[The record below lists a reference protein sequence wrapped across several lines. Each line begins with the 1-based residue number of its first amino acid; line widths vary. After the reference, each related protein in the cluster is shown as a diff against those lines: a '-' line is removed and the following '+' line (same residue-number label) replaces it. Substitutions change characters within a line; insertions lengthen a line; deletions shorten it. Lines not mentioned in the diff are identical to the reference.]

1 MERQVNRLFAFFVV
15 LFLALVAQLTY
26 VQVYAA
32 PSLRVHPANT
42 RALDAQMRVQR
53 GLIVSAD
60 GVVLAQNRQEG
71 SYYLR
76 EYPHPELVSPWLG
89 YADLRYGKAGVE
101 RVYDPELTGETGVQ
115 AARNFIDRLTGRP
128 QRGADLHVTIDSRVQ
143 KAAVTGLADRV
154 GAVVALDPRT
164 GEVLALASSPSYDPN
179 SLASDWKTLNQDP
192 GRPLVNRALQG
203 LYPPGSTFKVIVAA
217 AGIEEGVVTSE
228 TTFTDEGSWPAGG
241 YRVNNYGGE
250 SYGEHTFA
258 QAFAESINTTF
269 AKLGVDVGA
278 ATLAR
283 YAEGF
288 GFNARPPWDLGGA
301 AAFFPPAGG
310 MDTAHVAQASTG
322 QGKVLATPL
331 QMALAAAG
339 IANGGVIM
347 RPTIVKEWRD
357 YRQTVLGR
365 PSPKAWLKPISAQT
379 AATELALMVKV
390 VQEGTGTKA
399 ALPNV
404 EVAGKTGTAEVESGK
419 SHAWFIGFAP
429 ADHPTVAVAVL
440 VEHGGT
446 GGATAAPIAAS
457 VIAAALGR

>member
-76 EYPHPELVSPWLG
+76 EYPRPELVSPWLG

-101 RVYDPELTGETGVQ
+101 RVYDPELTGETGVL
-115 AARNFIDRLTGRP
+115 AARNFLDRLTGRP
-128 QRGADLHVTIDSRVQ
+128 QRGADLHVTIDTRVQ
-143 KAAVTGLADRV
+143 KAAMTGLGDRI

-179 SLASDWKTLNQDP
+179 SLAADWKTLNQDP

-217 AGIEEGVVTSE
+217 AGIEEGVVTPE
-228 TTFTDEGSWPAGG
+228 TAFTDEGSWPAGG

-250 SYGEHTFA
+250 SHGEHTFA
-258 QAFAESINTTF
+258 QAFADSINTTF
-269 AKLGVDVGA
+269 AKLGVDLGA

-283 YAEGF
+283 YAERF

-331 QMALAAAG
+331 GMALAAAG

-347 RPTIVKEWRD
+347 RPSIVKEWRD
-357 YRQTVLGR
+357 YRQTVLDR
-365 PSPKAWLKPISAQT
+365 ASPKEWLTPISAQT

-399 ALPNV
+399 ALANV
-404 EVAGKTGTAEVESGK
+404 QVAGKTGTAEVEGGK

-429 ADHPTVAVAVL
+429 ADRPTVAVAVL

-446 GGATAAPIAAS
+446 GGAIAAPIAAS